1 MEKSIFDERALQWDT
16 PQRVKLAEI
25 AVTAMREHVSFNNT
39 MTVLDFA
46 AGTGLITMA
55 LQHDV
60 ERIVSLDSSQGMLDI
75 LKQKLDLYNA
85 ANIDIVHGDE
95 GVLKNIN
102 VKFDCVVSAMA
113 LHHVENYQALL
124 KLFHSVLK
132 DEGTVLIT
140 DLAKEDGDFHADT
153 TGVHHYGFEEREIIM
168 GFQAA
173 GFGNVAYDIIHVL
186 NREVKGGIHK
196 DFPIFIA
203 AAKK

>member
-1 MEKSIFDERALQWDT
+1 MKKSVFDERALQWDT

-25 AVTAMREHVSFNNT
+25 AVTAMRGHVSFNKM

-55 LQHDV
+55 LQNDV

-75 LKQKLDLYNA
+75 LKKKLDLYNA
-85 ANIDIVHGDE
+85 LNIDIIHGDE
-95 GVLKNIN
+95 GVLGNIHT
-102 VKFDCVVSAMA
+102 KFDCIVSSMA
-113 LHHVENYQALL
+113 LHHVEDYKALL

-132 DEGTVLIT
+132 DNGTVLIT
-140 DLAKEDGDFHADT
+140 DLAKEDGDFHADN
-153 TGVHHYGFEEREIIM
+153 TGVYHFGFEEQEIVS
-168 GFQAA
+168 GFKAA
-173 GFGNVAYDIIHVL
+173 GFGSVTYDIIHVL

-196 DFPIFIA
+196 DFPIFIT